1 MNFYHCLTLTLLSW
15 LENVRQMVINSVEC
29 LTISAGIRAG
39 ITNYFSEHIKFLI
52 KNMVVLWELNEKI
65 M

>member
-1 MNFYHCLTLTLLSW
+1 
-15 LENVRQMVINSVEC
+15 MVINSVEC

-39 ITNYFSEHIKFLI
+39 ITNYFNEHIKFLI